1 MSATMAK
8 NWINYTDFK
17 HRRQR
22 IRHFSGDNEI
32 AYLDITATEVY
43 YLIVDFSNIL
53 KFDALQL
60 IMARQFLKAS
70 SEPCP

>member
-1 MSATMAK
+1 MAK
-8 NWINYTDFK
+8 NWTNNTDFK

-22 IRHFSGDNEI
+22 IWHFSGDNEI
-32 AYLDITATEVY
+32 SYLDITATKVY
-43 YLIVDFSNIL
+43 YQIDDFSNIL

-60 IMARQFLKAS
+60 KMARQFLKAR

>member
-1 MSATMAK
+1 MAK

-32 AYLDITATEVY
+32 ADLDITATENGQKTVIIFIISE
-43 YLIVDFSNIL
+43 IVPSCQGF
-53 KFDALQL
+53 
-60 IMARQFLKAS
+60 
-70 SEPCP
+70 